1 MQERLTANHI
11 AEQVF
16 DHMVPK
22 ILVEQPDIARRVNAV
37 IGIEL
42 TGENGG
48 YWTLDLTDTPG
59 IERGKTKEPKCTLTA
74 QGDDFR
80 DLLTNGSVRA
90 ALDAFKKK
98 RIQAS
103 GHLPTILK
111 LAVLLKSLSKQN
123 NVVA

>member
-1 MQERLTANHI
+1 MQERLTTGHI
-11 AEQVF
+11 F

-22 ILVEQPDIARRVNAV
+22 ILAEQPDIGRRVNAV
-37 IGIEL
+37 LGIEL
-42 TGENGG
+42 TGEGGG
-48 YWTLDLTDTPG
+48 YWTLDLTGTPA
-59 IERGKTKEPKCTLTA
+59 IERGRTKEPKCTLYA
-74 QGDDFR
+74 HVDDFY

-111 LAVLLKSLSKQN
+111 LEVLLRSLSKQN
-123 NVVA
+123 ETAV

>member
-48 YWTLDLTDTPG
+48 YWTLDLTDTPV

-74 QGDDFR
+74 QVDDFR

-111 LAVLLKSLSKQN
+111 LGVLLKSLSKQN